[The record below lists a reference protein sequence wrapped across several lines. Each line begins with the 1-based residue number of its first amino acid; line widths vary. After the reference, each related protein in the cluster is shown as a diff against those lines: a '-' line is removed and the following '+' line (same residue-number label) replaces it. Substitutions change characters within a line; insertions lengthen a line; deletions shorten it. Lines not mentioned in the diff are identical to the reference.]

1 MRLIL
6 FGFLLIS
13 CVPSIAGQ
21 SDTTRRLLE
30 RNKMFEPRII
40 QIADNVYTAIGYQ
53 VSTNSMIIGK
63 DGLIIIDPGQVPQA
77 ALKVREEF
85 RKITDKPVKAIIYT
99 HGHSDHTNGAIS
111 FYDRDQDIQVWARA
125 NFDSEARHNQH
136 RGLSGGVRPV
146 DAQGFSLLPEQKI
159 SVGIAIPP
167 DRRPTNSMMVDG
179 TQQGLTAS
187 RQPELVKILPN
198 HTFSEDRISINI
210 AGITIELV
218 AAPGETDDQLYVWLP
233 EEKVIFSGDNFYQSW
248 PNTYPLRG
256 TARRSVR
263 DWISSLGKMIEEAPR
278 HLVGGHTSPITG
290 DAIEVLTNYRDAL
303 QWVYTRTVE
312 GANLSL
318 GPDEL
323 VEYARLPVRYAGLDY
338 LADYYGSVEGTIRDI
353 YAQELGW
360 FDGNPL
366 NLHRETPL
374 RQAQRTAELAGG
386 ETALSEKAHSL
397 LETGDSLGAAQL
409 AAALI
414 RLQPEN
420 PIPLRLMANALAI
433 IGEQTFNAP
442 ARNYTLAYSNL
453 LRNKAK
459 ALKQE

>member
-1 MRLIL
+1 MRFIV
-6 FGFLLIS
+6 FGLLLIV
-13 CVPSIAGQ
+13 CIPSMAGQ
-21 SDTTRRLLE
+21 SDASRRLLE

-40 QIADNVYTAIGYQ
+40 KVTDKVYTAIGYQ
-53 VSTNSMIIGK
+53 VSTNSMIIGD
-63 DGLIIIDPGQVPQA
+63 DGVIIIDPGQVPQA
-77 ALKVREEF
+77 AMQVREEF
-85 RKITDKPVKAIIYT
+85 SKISDKPVRAIIYT
-99 HGHSDHTNGAIS
+99 HGHTDHTNGAMS
-111 FYDRDQDIQVWARA
+111 FYDKDADIQVWARA

-167 DRRPTNSMMVDG
+167 DRRPANSMMVDG
-179 TQQGLTAS
+179 TQQDSTTS
-187 RQPELVKILPN
+187 RPPELIKIPPN
-198 HTFSEDRISINI
+198 HTFSEDHVAIKI
-210 AGITIELV
+210 AGISLELV

-278 HLVGGHTSPITG
+278 HLVGGHTSPIKG
-290 DAIEVLTNYRDAL
+290 DAIAVLTNYRDAL
-303 QWVYTRTVE
+303 QWVYTRTIE
-312 GANLSL
+312 GANKSM

-323 VEYARLPVRYAGLDY
+323 VEYARLPDRYAGLDY
-338 LADYYGSVEGTIRDI
+338 LADYYGSVEGTVRDI

-386 ETALSEKAHSL
+386 EAALSEKAHSL
-397 LETGDSLGAAQL
+397 LEAGDPLGAAQL
-409 AAALI
+409 ASALI

-420 PIPLRLMANALAI
+420 PLPLRLMADALAI

-453 LRNKAK
+453 LRNKAA